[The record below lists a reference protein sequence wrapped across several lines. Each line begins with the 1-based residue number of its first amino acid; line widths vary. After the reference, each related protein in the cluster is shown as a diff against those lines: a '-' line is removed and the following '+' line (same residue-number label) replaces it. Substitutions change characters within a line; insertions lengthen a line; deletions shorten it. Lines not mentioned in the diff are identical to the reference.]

1 MHTDLCPKFARL
13 LPRTLC
19 CLLLSL
25 GAIPAQA
32 ADTMEVFDVGATDAE
47 LYVGYD
53 GLGITRASS
62 STFTEAVIGYGVA
75 PRLSMFLAAGL
86 EATGALTEG
95 TQALTVGLYGTPLE
109 TKHVDLDLILQV
121 GGTTDGGYEV
131 MPAIE
136 LNLDAED
143 ELALWGVYLV
153 AGVPVHAPQLHESV
167 VKPSRSGD
175 VELDLLLR
183 LGTYWTVAPRHQVLL
198 ELDGAVHA
206 MGSTLGSV
214 ADLGGVALGYNV
226 TLTDTFELISQ
237 IRTDLPSGP
246 SEPWSAGVSA
256 GFIAT
261 L

>member
-1 MHTDLCPKFARL
+1 MHPDLCPKYGLRIPVF
-13 LPRTLC
+13 LC
-19 CLLLSL
+19 CLLVAL
-25 GAIPAQA
+25 GAPDARA

-53 GLGITRASS
+53 GLGITRALS

-109 TKHVDLDLILQV
+109 TEHVDLDLLLQV

-131 MPAIE
+131 MPAVE
-136 LNLDAED
+136 LNLDAADGLE
-143 ELALWGVYLV
+143 LWGVYLI
-153 AGVPVHAPQLHESV
+153 AGVPVHAPQLHAAV
-167 VKPSRSGD
+167 VSPPRDGD
-175 VELDLLLR
+175 IELDLLLR
-183 LGTYWTVAPRHQVLL
+183 LGSYWTISPRHQVLV
-198 ELDGAVHA
+198 ELDAAVHA
-206 MGSTLGSV
+206 LGSLKGTV
-214 ADLGGVALGYNV
+214 ADLGGLALGYNV
-226 TLTDTFELISQ
+226 TLTDSFELITQ
-237 IRTDLPSGP
+237 LRTDVPTGRA
-246 SEPWSAGVSA
+246 EPWSAGLSA